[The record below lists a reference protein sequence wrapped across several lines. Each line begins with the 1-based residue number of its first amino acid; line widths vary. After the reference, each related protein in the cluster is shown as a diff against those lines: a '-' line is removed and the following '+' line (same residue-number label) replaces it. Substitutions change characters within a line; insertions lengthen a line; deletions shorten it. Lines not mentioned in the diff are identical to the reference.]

1 MKKKEYQIKNRTS
14 KGFVEDSGITVP
26 QKALI
31 IMISLLFFMMIFESV
46 IAMTDPYLIMLKDD
60 YWNS

>member
-14 KGFVEDSGITVP
+14 KGFVEEPGITVP